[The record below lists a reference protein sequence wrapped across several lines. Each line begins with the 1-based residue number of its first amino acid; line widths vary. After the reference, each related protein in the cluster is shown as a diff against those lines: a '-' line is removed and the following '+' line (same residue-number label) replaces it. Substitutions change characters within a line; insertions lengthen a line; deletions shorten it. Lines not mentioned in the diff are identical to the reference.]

1 MKPTIRNK
9 LVSGF
14 AGVLVLM
21 AAVAGIGGYAVF
33 SLRRSANEATRVG
46 ARLNSVALEIQ
57 VHNLEA
63 QRRVKNYMALAKT
76 SGAQQKRDMYLEEAE
91 FEIHE
96 IQSLAQ
102 KAMGIAPTPTVR
114 AEFEKI
120 GNAVS
125 QYGQA
130 LGKAVEAN
138 KHGAD
143 SVEARE
149 ATEAYEDIA
158 EGLHESAEDGELAGK
173 DASQSSLEKIERTSK
188 RSVGLVIGISCLGLV
203 LGIVVSYT
211 LTRAILVPVE
221 HLKTVAENVS
231 MGNLDVAVHRYSED
245 EIGDLA
251 DSFSR
256 MVTAVKFF
264 RLEAAEAAEASRAA
278 AAGERGG
285 L

>member
-9 LVSGF
+9 LIAGF

-21 AAVAGIGGYAVF
+21 AVVAGIGGYSVF
-33 SLRRSANEATRVG
+33 SLRRSAYDATRVG
-46 ARLNSVALEIQ
+46 ARLNAIALEIQ

-63 QRRVKNYMALAKT
+63 QRGVKNYMALAKT
-76 SGAQQKRDMYLEEAE
+76 AGAQKKRDMYLEGAA

-102 KAMGIAPTPTVR
+102 KAIIVAPTPAMRSKFEAV
-114 AEFEKI
+114 AE
-120 GNAVS
+120 AVS
-125 QYGQA
+125 QYEQA

-138 KHGAD
+138 KLGANTA
-143 SVEARE
+143 EAQA

-158 EGLHESAEDGELAGK
+158 ESLHESAEDGEVAGK
-173 DASQSSLEKIERTSK
+173 DASQSSLEAIERTSN
-188 RSVGLVIGISCLGLV
+188 RSVKLVIGISCLGLL
-203 LGIVVSYT
+203 LGIVVSYK
-211 LTRAILVPVE
+211 LARAILIPVE

-231 MGNLDVAVHRYSED
+231 LGNLDVKVHRYSED

-264 RLEAAEAAEASRAA
+264 RMEAAEAEQARTAA
-278 AAGERGG
+278 AAGGQ
-285 L
+285 